1 MTVKLNFTNGVP
13 LHEDSDGNVRVIGS
27 RVTLHT
33 IVGRFNVG
41 DTIEEIHEGF
51 PSVAIA
57 QIKLIIDWYL
67 NHRAEVDEYIREVD
81 EEGERLRREFES
93 RPENIAFREKLRNL
107 REQLIKN

>member
-1 MTVKLNFTNGVP
+1 MTVKLNFTDGVP

-51 PSVAIA
+51 PSVTIA

-81 EEGERLRREFES
+81 EEGERLRLEFES
-93 RPENIAFREKLRNL
+93 RPENIAFREKLRSR